1 MNKKEIRE
9 KIYRQVVINK
19 RNHQELYDTL
29 ETPNEKQNLQ
39 IAEEISIYPTPELL
53 LENKG
58 LLILY
63 YILLSIL
70 MLFRVYDYTQLYL
83 TEANFLDYLFTT
95 FFDFI
100 IPSFAIYVALK
111 QKYYFN
117 RLIAYLLGFSL
128 LKAIL
133 SQEFTAEFGLIS
145 MIPHLGAIT
154 FTLFLAKSMRVNFKT
169 ISSKEDL
176 DTKKIIFDCAPNERF
191 EEEPKNRRLR
201 RDFE

>member
-100 IPSFAIYVALK
+100 IPSFAIYVAVK

-145 MIPHLGAIT
+145 MIPHLGAIV

-169 ISSKEDL
+169 IESKEDL

-201 RDFE
+201 RDFD

>member
-63 YILLSIL
+63 FILLSIL

-145 MIPHLGAIT
+145 MIPHLGAIV

-169 ISSKEDL
+169 IESKEGL

-201 RDFE
+201 RDFD

>member
-29 ETPNEKQNLQ
+29 VTSNEKQNLQ

-53 LENKG
+53 SENKG

-63 YILLSIL
+63 YLLLSIL

-100 IPSFAIYVALK
+100 IPAFAIYIALK
-111 QKYYFN
+111 QKFYFN
-117 RLIAYLLGFSL
+117 RLVAYLLGFSL
-128 LKAIL
+128 LKAFL
-133 SQEFTAEFGLIS
+133 SQQFTAEFGLIS
-145 MIPHLGAIT
+145 MIPHVGAII
-154 FTLFLAKSMRVNFKT
+154 FTLFLAKSMRVDFKT
-169 ISSKEDL
+169 ITSKEDL
-176 DTKKIIFDCAPNERF
+176 DIKKIIFDCAPNERF
-191 EEEPKNRRLR
+191 EAQPRDRRLR
-201 RDFE
+201 RDFD

>member
-29 ETPNEKQNLQ
+29 ETSDEKQNLQ

-53 LENKG
+53 SENKG

-63 YILLSIL
+63 YLLLSIL
-70 MLFRVYDYTQLYL
+70 MLFRVYDYTQLYR

-100 IPSFAIYVALK
+100 IPAFAIYFALK

-117 RLIAYLLGFSL
+117 RLVAYLLGFSL

-133 SQEFTAEFGLIS
+133 SQQFTAEFGLIS
-145 MIPHLGAIT
+145 MIPHVAAII
-154 FTLFLAKSMRVNFKT
+154 FTLFLARSMRVDFKF
-169 ISSKEDL
+169 SSSNEENDL
-176 DTKKIIFDCAPNERF
+176 KKIIFDCAPNERF
-191 EEEPKNRRLR
+191 AEQPRDRRR